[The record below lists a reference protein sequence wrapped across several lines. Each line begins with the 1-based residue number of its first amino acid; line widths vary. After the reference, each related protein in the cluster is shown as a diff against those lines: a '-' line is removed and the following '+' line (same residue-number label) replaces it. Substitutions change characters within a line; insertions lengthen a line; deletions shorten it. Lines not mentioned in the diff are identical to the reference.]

1 MENLAKTKIG
11 AIVANNFRA
20 SRVLTSHHID
30 FCCGGGI
37 TLEEACKNKGVD
49 LNQLIPELEETFLTP
64 DSVSYQGMEL
74 DELIDTIV
82 NVHHSYVLVTIPAL
96 LAYLD
101 KLCRV
106 HGDRH
111 PELHLINEL
120 FKEGSQALMAHM
132 KKEEQ
137 VLFPYIKAMVESKSR
152 GFSLSRP
159 HFGDI
164 ENPIKVMEQEHSDE
178 GARFQKIA
186 ELSDH
191 YECPPDGCQTYK
203 VAYAMLEEFE
213 EDLHKHIHLEN
224 NILFPEAR
232 KLFKEIS
239 LSHS

>member
-1 MENLAKTKIG
+1 MENLAKTKVG
-11 AIVANNFRA
+11 AIVASNFRA
-20 SRVLTSHHID
+20 SKVLTAHNID

-37 TLEEACKNKGVD
+37 TLEEACRNKKED
-49 LNQLIPELEETFLTP
+49 LSLVLKELEDTFQKKEG
-64 DSVSYQGMEL
+64 VNYQEL
-74 DELIDTIV
+74 ALDQLIDTIV
-82 NVHHSYVLVTIPAL
+82 NVHHNYVLVTIPAL

-111 PELHLINEL
+111 PELHLISEL
-120 FKEGSQALMAHM
+120 FKEGSQALLVHM
-132 KKEEQ
+132 NKEEQ
-137 VLFPYIKAMVESKSR
+137 VLFPYIKAMVESKAK

-164 ENPIKVMEQEHSDE
+164 DNPIQAMEQEHEDE
-178 GARFQKIA
+178 GSRFHKIA
-186 ELSDH
+186 ELSNH

-224 NILFPEAR
+224 NILFPSAQG
-232 KLFKEIS
+232 LFRQMEFAT
-239 LSHS
+239 

>member
-1 MENLAKTKIG
+1 MENLAKTKVG
-11 AIVANNFRA
+11 AIVASNFRA
-20 SRVLTSHHID
+20 SRVLTAHHID

-37 TLEEACKNKGVD
+37 TLEEACRNKEED
-49 LNQLIPELEETFLTP
+49 LSVVLKELEETFQTEGG
-64 DSVSYQGMEL
+64 VNYQALEL
-74 DELIDTIV
+74 DQLIDTIV
-82 NVHHSYVLVTIPAL
+82 NVHHSYVLATIPAL

-111 PELHLINEL
+111 PELHEVNRL
-120 FKEGSQALMAHM
+120 FTEGSQALMAHM
-132 KKEEQ
+132 QKEEQ
-137 VLFPYIKAMVESKSR
+137 ILFPYIKAMVESKTK

-164 ENPIKVMEQEHSDE
+164 ENPIQMMEEEHQHE
-178 GARFQKIA
+178 GTRFQQIA
-186 ELSDH
+186 EITNQ

-213 EDLHKHIHLEN
+213 EDLHTHIHLEN

-232 KLFKEIS
+232 KLFKEFTF
-239 LSHS
+239 SHS